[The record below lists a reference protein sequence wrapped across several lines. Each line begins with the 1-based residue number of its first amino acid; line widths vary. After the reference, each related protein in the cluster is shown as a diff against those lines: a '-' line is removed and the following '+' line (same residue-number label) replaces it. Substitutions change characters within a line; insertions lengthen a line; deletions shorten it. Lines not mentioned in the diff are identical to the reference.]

1 MESATAIF
9 YSDVSVTGDRSVRW
23 RNVVIHE
30 VAHQWF
36 GNCVTEYD
44 WDDVWLSE
52 GFATYFTLMFR
63 EHAYGRDDFVNGLND
78 AKRLVYNHYK
88 YDKESSIVHN
98 NLKDMKDVDQ
108 RDAFRNVIKTIGLIT
123 FITNLTTAV
132 GFLV

>member
-1 MESATAIF
+1 M
-9 YSDVSVTGDRSVRW
+9 SVTGDRSVRW

-88 YDKESSIVHN
+88 NDKESSIVHN
-98 NLKDMKDVDQ
+98 NLKDMKDVL
-108 RDAFRNVIKTIGLIT
+108 TIVFSIRRALGFCICLE
-123 FITNLTTAV
+123 TT
-132 GFLV
+132 